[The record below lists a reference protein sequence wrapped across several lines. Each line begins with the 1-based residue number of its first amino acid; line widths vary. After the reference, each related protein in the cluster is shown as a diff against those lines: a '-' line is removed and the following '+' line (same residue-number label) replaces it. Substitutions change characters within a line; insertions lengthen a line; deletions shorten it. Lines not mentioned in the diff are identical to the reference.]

1 ERLAALGTLAAG
13 TAHELNTPLG
23 TIAILAGEL
32 AAQLEGE
39 RRAEAEEIRRQVDRC
54 KEIITGMLA
63 PRGGA
68 DLEEPKEFE
77 VAPVLE
83 AAVKRWQ
90 EGRPGPKPVL
100 DIQPQA
106 TRARARLPVH
116 AFERA
121 IANLLDNAAEA
132 TENRPAREV
141 RIGLSR
147 SQGELRIQVSD
158 NGIGV
163 PEPLLRRIGEP
174 FFTTK
179 EPGRGTGLG
188 LYLARHVVERQ
199 GGEMR
204 VASAEGRGT
213 EVILTVPEAGAA
225 GTPQA
230 PAGRRPDRLRHHR
243 DRGRGDPAGRDQ
255 LPEQA
260 RRRGRGRG
268 CPARKARAPAGPRG
282 PLAGSPRVGVP
293 EPHPGRLQRQHLR
306 GGAPAEDAPA
316 DAPAEAAEA
325 PTQGLTTARISMR
338 IAAAFPC
345 ALA

>member
-1 ERLAALGTLAAG
+1 VLPARWTLVLTVTSIAAYTLLQLLPEGPLLSFGGEQQLVMHARGRWVAFVVAAVFIGTFTLRMSAALRQREAELSRTRSDAEAAERLAALGTLAAG

-32 AAQLEGE
+32 AAQLEGD
-39 RRAEAEEIRRQVDRC
+39 RRAEAEEIRNQVRRC

-90 EGRPGPKPVL
+90 EGRPGSKPVVE
-100 DIQPQA
+100 IQPQA
-106 TRARARLPVH
+106 ARARARLPVH

-132 TENRPAREV
+132 TENRAAREV
-141 RIGLSR
+141 RIALTR
-147 SQGELRIQVSD
+147 AHGELRIQVSD

-199 GGEMR
+199 GGEMS
-204 VASAEGRGT
+204 VSSAEGRGT
-213 EVILTVPEAGAA
+213 EVTLTVPEAGA
-225 GTPQA
+225 
-230 PAGRRPDRLRHHR
+230 
-243 DRGRGDPAGRDQ
+243 
-255 LPEQA
+255 
-260 RRRGRGRG
+260 
-268 CPARKARAPAGPRG
+268 
-282 PLAGSPRVGVP
+282 
-293 EPHPGRLQRQHLR
+293 
-306 GGAPAEDAPA
+306 
-316 DAPAEAAEA
+316 
-325 PTQGLTTARISMR
+325 
-338 IAAAFPC
+338 
-345 ALA
+345 